1 MGAFEALAREVW
13 ARWELLAWQD
23 EAGRILQ
30 QRYIEPA
37 RDRLMSLERT

>member
-30 QRYIEPA
+30 QRYVEPA
-37 RDRLMSLERT
+37 CDRLCRLDAS